1 MAKVT
6 AMKAMTVTKAQGTKD
21 KAAAPKK
28 AAAAHDRA
36 TKNAQGTKD
45 KAAAPKK
52 VNQIPR
58 SKMVCDPPFEVVLT
72 VCRQCKEA
80 VEIVR
85 CIPNRQVMTFKEYYC
100 RQGCTTCLELHAVL
114 IK

>member
-1 MAKVT
+1 MAPGK
-6 AMKAMTVTKAQGTKD
+6 AMKAMKVTKAMKRR
-21 KAAAPKK
+21 
-28 AAAAHDRA
+28 HRA

-52 VNQIPR
+52 VKKAKK
-58 SKMVCDPPFEVVLT
+58 SKMAGDGMGFEVLLT

-80 VEIVR
+80 VEIVG
-85 CIPNRQVMTFKEYYC
+85 CMADLQVLTLKEYYC

>member
-1 MAKVT
+1 MAKVK
-6 AMKAMTVTKAQGTKD
+6 AMKAMTVTKAMKRR
-21 KAAAPKK
+21 
-28 AAAAHDRA
+28 HRA

-52 VNQIPR
+52 VNQVKK
-58 SKMVCDPPFEVVLT
+58 SKMAGDMGFEVLLT
-72 VCRQCKEA
+72 VCRQCREA
-80 VEIVR
+80 VEIVG
-85 CIPNRQVMTFKEYYC
+85 CMADLKLMTLKEYYC